1 MGLQLEASK
10 QSSFEQYGPWHF
22 RDVRFKQDK
31 RVELEAAL
39 FHTATI
45 PDLNDRFLDISKG
58 GRADGHSQIQPPEI
72 ALSVSKPTRPAVQ
85 HPNPAPSAPTTT
97 AAISKISRPTCL
109 VTAHPAL
116 VFTQVAPPGREV
128 VTFPLPQVSAYQ
140 RPCLKRRRRDTD
152 VDGPNTAWSF
162 CKKRRLLRQL
172 VTSRLS
178 QPFSLP
184 ATHILTREAVVAGDK
199 RFVKLA
205 AIMSTRRLN
214 SAAASHAPA
223 SPAQQPS
230 PSTWLRR
237 AAVINSFRLR
247 VYAEAAERG
256 TAQAAELA
264 AKAAVFQQSHGNG
277 AFVGGRFLVDSP
289 NRSSGTVTPGTTSPP
304 PKLGPPASGVGSRPP
319 AAGSCPGPQAE
330 GATSAVLRIPS
341 PQLRPMRSPEL
352 RVTRPGIALEDLT
365 DLDDDDVAF
374 PSSEHESR
382 YDDEPEDVY
391 ADFGVIFGGGE
402 AGPTED
408 DGSDHYEDYM
418 DDLDGIPWN
427 VRC

>member
-22 RDVRFKQDK
+22 RDVRFKQDT

-58 GRADGHSQIQPPEI
+58 GRADGHSQTKPPEI

-85 HPNPAPSAPTTT
+85 HLNTAPSAPITTT
-97 AAISKISRPTCL
+97 ATGKTNRPACL

-116 VFTQVAPPGREV
+116 VFTQVAPSGQEV
-128 VTFPLPQVSAYQ
+128 VTFPLQQVSAYQ
-140 RPCLKRRRRDTD
+140 KPCLKRRRPDTD
-152 VDGPNTAWSF
+152 VDGPNTASSC

-178 QPFSLP
+178 RPFSLP
-184 ATHILTREAVVAGDK
+184 ATHILTREAVATGDK

-214 SAAASHAPA
+214 SAAASHAQG

-247 VYAEAAERG
+247 VCAEAAERG
-256 TAQAAELA
+256 IAQATELA
-264 AKAAVFQQSHGNG
+264 VKAAAFHQSHGSG
-277 AFVGGRFLVDSP
+277 AFVGGRFLVNAASRP
-289 NRSSGTVTPGTTSPP
+289 SGAATPGISPPP

-319 AAGSCPGPQAE
+319 AAGSCPGSQA
-330 GATSAVLRIPS
+330 GGPTSTVVRIPS

-402 AGPTED
+402 AGSTED
-408 DGSDHYEDYM
+408 DAGDHYEDYM